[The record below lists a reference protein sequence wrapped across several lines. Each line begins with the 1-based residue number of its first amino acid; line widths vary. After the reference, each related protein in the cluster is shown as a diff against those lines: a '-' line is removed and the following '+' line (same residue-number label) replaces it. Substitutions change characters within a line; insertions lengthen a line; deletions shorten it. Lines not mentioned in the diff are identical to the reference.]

1 MALLSKYS
9 SPPCLPRL
17 SWSTP
22 KLAISDLTIMLTK
35 AKSKNGELNIIDFP
49 RIYGSTMYVQQ
60 TTSRFSHYIWF
71 SFFTFSML
79 LTTFLA
85 AQGNAHSW
93 PLQWAFG
100 IKYWCSSA
108 FRLLG
113 GSCHEIFASLMVSS
127 LCSLPV
133 SSVHVTNIVTKQ
145 SLESLVI
152 ERKSHPRSMYLC

>member
-1 MALLSKYS
+1 MGSLILL
-9 SPPCLPRL
+9 
-17 SWSTP
+17 
-22 KLAISDLTIMLTK
+22 ISLESMDPLCH
-35 AKSKNGELNIIDFP
+35 SF
-49 RIYGSTMYVQQ
+49 VQQ

-79 LTTFLA
+79 LTTFLK

-100 IKYWCSSA
+100 NKYWCSLA

-127 LCSLPV
+127 LCSLPD
-133 SSVHVTNIVTKQ
+133 SSVRVTNIVTKQ

-152 ERKSHPRSMYLC
+152 ERKIPSKVNVFMLNRRQFVVLSELFAMTSSWLKQ